1 MKVINT
7 PSLILQQ
14 LNERGCFIVAL
25 PNSKGFITIPVERV
39 VLIYKNNIAFFNHDC
54 LLPYEYVYGTGTC
67 NSALSIAVVS
77 VINVEYAT
85 FGNVFTRP
93 GTNCSMNY
101 EESKFFYD
109 TAVKEMAN
117 TLQQVE
123 YNRMLTLST
132 STDAIPERLYKTY
145 FESLSNE
152 EKQAIEEYKKSGG
165 TSLCTTNRPINF
177 LEVVERVNPTS
188 LSNQD
193 KQFLKEK
200 EGN

>member
-14 LNERGCFIVAL
+14 LNERGCFLVVL
-25 PNSKGFITIPVERV
+25 PNSKGVITIPVERV
-39 VLIYKNNIAFFNHDC
+39 VLIYKTNIAFFNHDC
-54 LLPYEYVYGTGTC
+54 LLPYEYVYGNGT
-67 NSALSIAVVS
+67 SI
-77 VINVEYAT
+77 
-85 FGNVFTRP
+85 TRP
-93 GTNCSMNY
+93 GTNCSMTY

-117 TLQQVE
+117 TLQQIE

-165 TSLCTTNRPINF
+165 TSLCTTNRPIDF

-188 LSNQD
+188 LSNPD